1 MKILSMTA
9 TFGKLD
15 GETLELRPDLDIQ
28 SAPNEWGKSTWCA
41 FLTAMLYGID
51 TRERTTREQ
60 LADKERYQPW
70 TGKPMSGTMRLLWK
84 DKDITIQRRARGKVP
99 MGDFLAWETQTG
111 ISVRELTAENCGQML
126 LGVEKSVFLR
136 TGFLRFSDL
145 PVRQDEELRRRLNS
159 LVTTGDETGD
169 AELLGTKLQELRNRC
184 RHNRTGLIPQ
194 CRTELREIQEQ
205 LWECQ
210 RLHSQHDSLAQ
221 QVRGMEGE
229 LARLENHRDWLD
241 YADAEAH
248 RESITKAEQASRAA
262 ERLVATLSEKY
273 ARIPEKEELEEKL
286 KQDNARLDVLRLNIE
301 EKPSSPLPIIL
312 TALLA
317 AMLLIGALL
326 MTDRGMLIPCVV
338 MGLVCLMVCGGLAG
352 KRRQKRI
359 WYNIEQTRRMNK
371 TQELEKSI
379 AARENQ
385 LGAYADL
392 QAARDNAEA
401 ARGHLKALRAV
412 AFPTDEPDAPDEL
425 TLTREETLHA
435 IGELTG
441 RLARGRLQ
449 LGQCRGRME
458 HLPEPEH
465 LQRRLSQTRRRLS
478 ELELTQ
484 QAIDCALDALETAR
498 MELQRRFAPRIAQR
512 AGYFL
517 SRLTGGIYDRIH
529 IGEDLSVQAARD
541 DETTLRSPQWRSEGT
556 GDQMYLALRLAVWE
570 VLAPECPIILDD
582 ALIRFD
588 QTRMERALDLLR
600 ELSEKRQILLF
611 SCQERERAY
620 WKQQLEKG
628 RSLPNAARCEVP
640 PTR

>member
-15 GETLELRPDLDIQ
+15 GETLELRPDLDIH

-51 TRERTTREQ
+51 TRERTTKDQ
-60 LADKERYQPW
+60 LADKERYLPW
-70 TGKPMSGTMRLLWK
+70 SGKPMSGTMRLLWK
-84 DKDITIQRRARGKVP
+84 ERDITIQRRARGRVP
-99 MGDFLAWETQTG
+99 MGDFQAWETQTG
-111 ISVRELTAENCGQML
+111 ITVRELTAENCGQQL

-145 PVRQDEELRRRLNS
+145 PVRQDEELRRRLNN

-169 AELLGTKLQELRNRC
+169 AELLGEKLMELRNRC
-184 RHNRTGLIPQ
+184 RHNQSGLIPQ
-194 CRTELREIQEQ
+194 CRSELRQIQEQ

-210 RLHSQHDSLAQ
+210 RLHSQHDTLAG
-221 QVRGMEGE
+221 QVRGLERELGE
-229 LARLENHRDWLD
+229 LQNHRDWLD

-248 RESITKAEQASRAA
+248 RETIGKAETASRSAD
-262 ERLVATLSEKY
+262 RLVIALQEKY
-273 ARIPEKEELEEKL
+273 ARIPEKRELEEKQRQDRERLEELQL
-286 KQDNARLDVLRLNIE
+286 KIE
-301 EKPSSPLPIIL
+301 EPPGSPLPIIL

-317 AMLLIGALL
+317 AVLLIGAVLL
-326 MTDRGMLIPCVV
+326 ADRGLLIPCVV
-338 MGLVCLMVCGGLAG
+338 LGIVALIVCGALAG
-352 KRRQKRI
+352 RRRQDRI
-359 WYNIEQTRRMNK
+359 WYSIEQTRRQNK
-371 TQELEKSI
+371 TDELEKSI
-379 AARENQ
+379 AARENL
-385 LGAYADL
+385 LGTYADL
-392 QAARDNAEA
+392 QAATDNADA
-401 ARGHLKALRAV
+401 ARMQLRALRAMV
-412 AFPTDEPDAPDEL
+412 LSAREPEQPDTL
-425 TLTREETLHA
+425 TLTREETLRS
-435 IGELTG
+435 IGDLTG
-441 RLARGRLQ
+441 RLARLRLQ

-458 HLPEPEH
+458 HLPEQEL

-478 ELELTQ
+478 ELELTRE
-484 QAIDCALDALETAR
+484 AAECALDALETAK

-517 SRLTGGIYDRIH
+517 SRLTGGVYDRIQ
-529 IGEDLSVQAARD
+529 IGDDLSVQAAGR

-588 QTRMERALDLLR
+588 QTRMERALELLK

-611 SCQERERAY
+611 SCQEREKEY
-620 WKQQLEKG
+620 WN
-628 RSLPNAARCEVP
+628 RM
-640 PTR
+640 